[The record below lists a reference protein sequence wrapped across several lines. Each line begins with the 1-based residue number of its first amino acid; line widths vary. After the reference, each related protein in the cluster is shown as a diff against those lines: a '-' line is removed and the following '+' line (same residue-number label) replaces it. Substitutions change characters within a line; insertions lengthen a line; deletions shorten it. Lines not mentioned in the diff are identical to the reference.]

1 MPFIAATAYLAMT
14 FGTLNYLKTVMP
26 IFVAAVLLAGLL
38 AGLLLQFDPSGVR
51 SLFAGIAAF
60 AVPHLLVT
68 PWFEARSPLR
78 ALSTS
83 PAIKGRK

>member
-51 SLFAGIAAF
+51 S
-60 AVPHLLVT
+60 
-68 PWFEARSPLR
+68 
-78 ALSTS
+78 
-83 PAIKGRK
+83 